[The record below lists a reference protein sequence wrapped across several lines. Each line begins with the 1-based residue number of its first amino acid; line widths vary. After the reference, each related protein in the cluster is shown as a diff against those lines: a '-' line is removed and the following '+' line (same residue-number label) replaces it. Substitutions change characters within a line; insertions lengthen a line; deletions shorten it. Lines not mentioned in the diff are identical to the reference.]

1 MNSSALP
8 LLAVLSGA
16 LAGAGLFVLIAA
28 IRGLPPKAKS
38 QGPSALERAVKDIFS
53 IRGAIAVIVGILTL
67 LITRWVVA
75 GIGMALLA
83 YSWRSLSGAASERK
97 AMARLEGLATWTE
110 SLRDTIAGAVGL
122 EQAIP
127 ASTRVADASIREPL
141 ARLVDRL
148 HTRMPMHMALRR
160 FAEDLDDP
168 SADMIIAALII
179 NSRLR
184 GPGLRDLLG
193 ALADS
198 VREELDMRRKINSS
212 RRSTRRSVQIVIAV
226 SVLMAVGL
234 AILDHAFLAPY
245 DTVFGQLVLAVI
257 VAIYALG
264 IIWLR
269 KLARFDMP
277 QRLLGAAT
285 TVPGAVPPQGA
296 QGAQGP
302 HGASGLPGGPLAA
315 AEPETVSAWRGGA
328 S

>member
-1 MNSSALP
+1 MA
-8 LLAVLSGA
+8 GA
-16 LAGAGLFVLIAA
+16 LAGAGLFLFVAA
-28 IRGLPPKAKS
+28 VRGLPPKARS
-38 QGPSALERAVKDIFS
+38 RTGPSALERTGQGPVQHPR
-53 IRGAIAVIVGILTL
+53 RGRRSSSGSLVL
-67 LITRWVVA
+67 LVTRWVVA

-83 YSWRSLSGAASERK
+83 YSWRSLSGAASERR
-97 AMARLEGLATWTE
+97 AMSRLEGLATWTE

-127 ASTRVADASIREPL
+127 ASTRVADGSIREPL

-148 HTRMPMHMALRR
+148 HTRVPMPVALRR

-226 SVLMAVGL
+226 SVLMAVFL
-234 AILDHAFLAPY
+234 AILDHGFLAPY
-245 DTVFGQLVLAVI
+245 DSVFGQLVLAVI

-277 QRLLGAAT
+277 QRLLGTAAAPPRAQP
-285 TVPGAVPPQGA
+285 VNPGSP
-296 QGAQGP
+296 
-302 HGASGLPGGPLAA
+302 ASGAPNPRPSPPG
-315 AEPETVSAWRGGA
+315 EGGA
-328 S
+328 A

>member
-1 MNSSALP
+1 MGGAPKASGGSRVNSAALP
-8 LLAVLSGA
+8 VLAMGAGA
-16 LAGAGLFVLIAA
+16 LAGAGLFLLVAA
-28 IRGLPPKAKS
+28 LRGLPPKAKS
-38 QGPSALERAVKDIFS
+38 QGPGKLELLVKDAFS
-53 IRGAIAVIVGILTL
+53 LRGGVAVIIGILAL

-75 GIGMALLA
+75 GIGLALLA
-83 YSWRSLSGAASERK
+83 YSWRTLGGAASERK

-127 ASTRVADASIREPL
+127 ASTRVADGAIREPL

-148 HTRMPMHMALRR
+148 HTRVPMHVALRR

-179 NSRLR
+179 NARLR

-198 VREELDMRRKINSS
+198 VREELDMRRKVNSS
-212 RRSTRRSVQIVIAV
+212 RRSTRRSVQIVIFV
-226 SVLMAVGL
+226 SVFMAV
-234 AILDHAFLAPY
+234 
-245 DTVFGQLVLAVI
+245 VLAVIDRAFLQPYDSAFGQFVLAII

-264 IIWLR
+264 IVWLR

-277 QRLLGAAT
+277 QRLLGTAT
-285 TVPGAVPPQGA
+285 T
-296 QGAQGP
+296 
-302 HGASGLPGGPLAA
+302 ASQNQPSATA
-315 AEPETVSAWRGGA
+315 AEPETVAAWREGSRA
-328 S
+328 

>member
-1 MNSSALP
+1 VNTSQLS
-8 LLAVLSGA
+8 LLAIIAGA
-16 LAGAGLFVLIAA
+16 LAGAGLFLFVAA
-28 IRGLPPKAKS
+28 IRGLPVKPARA
-38 QGPSALERAVKDIFS
+38 GPSPLERMVKDVFS
-53 IRGAIAVIVGILTL
+53 IRGAVALIVGIVVL
-67 LITRWVVA
+67 LVTRWVVA
-75 GIGMALLA
+75 GIGMALLT
-83 YSWRSLSGAASERK
+83 YSWRSLSGAASERR
-97 AMARLEGLATWTE
+97 AMSRLEGLATWTE

-148 HTRMPMHMALRR
+148 HTRVPMHMALRR

-198 VREELDMRRKINSS
+198 VREELDMRRKINAS

-234 AILDHAFLAPY
+234 AILDHPFLAPY
-245 DTVFGQLVLAVI
+245 DSVFGQLVLAVI

-277 QRLLGAAT
+277 QRLLGMAS
-285 TVPGAVPPQGA
+285 TVPGA
-296 QGAQGP
+296 GP
-302 HGASGLPGGPLAA
+302 VQASA
-315 AEPETVSAWRGGA
+315 AEPETVAAWRGGA
-328 S
+328 G

>member
-1 MNSSALP
+1 MNTSQ
-8 LLAVLSGA
+8 LAVLAIMAGA
-16 LAGAGLFVLIAA
+16 LGGAGLFLFVTAL
-28 IRGLPPKAKS
+28 RGLPPKPE
-38 QGPSALERAVKDIFS
+38 QTGPSRLERMVKDLFS
-53 IRGAIAVIVGILTL
+53 VRGAIAVIVGLVVL
-67 LITRWVVA
+67 LLTRWVVA

-83 YSWRSLSGAASERK
+83 YSWRSLSGAASERR

-127 ASTRVADASIREPL
+127 ASTRVADGSIREPL

-148 HTRMPMHMALRR
+148 HTRVPMHAALRR
-160 FAEDLDDP
+160 FAEDLDDA

-245 DTVFGQLVLAVI
+245 DSVFGQLVLGVI

-269 KLARFDMP
+269 RLARFDLP
-277 QRLLGAAT
+277 QRLLGATIT
-285 TVPGAVPPQGA
+285 T
-296 QGAQGP
+296 
-302 HGASGLPGGPLAA
+302 AA
-315 AEPETVSAWRGGA
+315 AEPETVAAWRAGNGQGA
-328 S
+328 A

>member
-1 MNSSALP
+1 MNSSAFP
-8 LLAVLSGA
+8 LLAILAGA
-16 LAGAGLFVLIAA
+16 LAGAGIFLLIAA
-28 IRGLPPKAKS
+28 IRGLPPKAARS
-38 QGPSALERAVKDIFS
+38 GPGPLERLVKDVFS
-53 IRGAIAVIVGILTL
+53 VRGGVAVIAGILTL

-83 YSWRSLSGAASERK
+83 FSWRSLSGAASERR

-148 HTRMPMHMALRR
+148 HTRVPMHVALRR

-198 VREELDMRRKINSS
+198 VREELDMRRKVNAS

-234 AILDHAFLAPY
+234 AVLDHRFLQPY
-245 DTVFGQLVLAVI
+245 DSVFGQFVLAVI
-257 VAIYALG
+257 VGIYALG
-264 IIWLR
+264 IVWLR

-277 QRLLGAAT
+277 QRLLGAAAAT
-285 TVPGAVPPQGA
+285 G
-296 QGAQGP
+296 
-302 HGASGLPGGPLAA
+302 SGLAQPSAPA
-315 AEPETVSAWRGGA
+315 AEPETVAAWRGGSA
-328 S
+328 

>member
-1 MNSSALP
+1 MSE
-8 LLAVLSGA
+8 LSGSNLA
-16 LAGAGLFVLIAA
+16 AARDHGRGDGRRGPVPVRRGRPRPAAQAPADRTQPAGAL
-28 IRGLPPKAKS
+28 
-38 QGPSALERAVKDIFS
+38 VKDLFS
-53 IRGAIAVIVGILTL
+53 VRGAVAVIVGIAVL
-67 LITRWVVA
+67 LVTRWVVA
-75 GIGMALLA
+75 GIGMAMLA
-83 YSWRSLSGAASERK
+83 YSWRSLSGAASERR
-97 AMARLEGLATWTE
+97 AMSRLEGLATWTE

-234 AILDHAFLAPY
+234 AILDHPSWQPY
-245 DTVFGQLVLAVI
+245 DSVFGQLVLAVI

-277 QRLLGAAT
+277 QRLLGAAS
-285 TVPGAVPPQGA
+285 TVPGAAPGA
-296 QGAQGP
+296 QP
-302 HGASGLPGGPLAA
+302 AA
-315 AEPETVSAWRGGA
+315 AEPETVAAWRGGA
-328 S
+328 A